1 MPSPP
6 FMPAILMMSAA
17 LPVLLAQTLF
27 VPSLSITLALAYGSS
42 SGTFTVTCSGSTDL
56 TCAI

>member
-1 MPSPP
+1 
-6 FMPAILMMSAA
+6 MPAILMMSAA